1 MVVKENNSRV
11 LVYSRFPMKAVS
23 LNPSK
28 RVPTV
33 GHTSEGSPGN
43 PHKTSDLPTKS
54 ISMHIMSYGQDD
66 IYAIHLRTGLYC
78 ITFSLLDSYTPAPC
92 YYFLTASALLKSIKT
107 HPLTLRILLLIS
119 LYITL
124 LFFFFITLLF
134 IIKSL
139 HLLPVRGE
147 LTLEFLKEGKE
158 LHDVRDLSVGSEGES
173 LQTSIC

>member
-1 MVVKENNSRV
+1 
-11 LVYSRFPMKAVS
+11 
-23 LNPSK
+23 
-28 RVPTV
+28 
-33 GHTSEGSPGN
+33 
-43 PHKTSDLPTKS
+43 
-54 ISMHIMSYGQDD
+54 MHNMSYGQDD

-78 ITFSLLDSYTPAPC
+78 MTFSLLDSYTPAPC
-92 YYFLTASALLKSIKT
+92 YYFLTASALLKFIKT
-107 HPLTLRILLLIS
+107 HSLTLRILLLIS

-158 LHDVRDLSVGSEGES
+158 LHDVRDLSVGSERGKFASIHMLVIVAFLCLSTFS
-173 LQTSIC
+173 LICLLPYASMWEKPHILLTIPHKGGVTVVFHASLPSLELF